1 MTKQYTVINICAGM
15 GTMSLAFE
23 QAGFQVI
30 CNLVRDPKEI
40 SIISENLGVDA
51 GYLYDVMPD
60 NLPYADIV
68 IGSFTRFQNFS
79 TAGMREG
86 RQSLTIVKDF
96 KIIEDTFR
104 AVLGHSMPK
113 AFLFEVSLQIK
124 GNDMLRHLMN
134 WFGKERYVLNY
145 HEFDVGRVTG
155 SPICQRRVYLAALR
169 RDVHAEFLFPDNA
182 SYFTAFEDFQEDDVS
197 YTYDV
202 KNEKVNV
209 ECKDEGLYVWRSGKY
224 QRSEEVNGTYRI
236 PLLKSKQR
244 LRRITPR
251 ELARMKGI
259 PDDYKLFDKNKK
271 WLYDEIWF
279 EPHMKLMSLFAKRMY
294 DALGDAVSEEGSCGD
309 EEQIPDEK
317 AHDMLEGEKQMMER
331 RFDVFVSST
340 YDGLQDERKEV
351 TQAILECDCIPV
363 GMEMFPASNLEQW
376 KFIKKVIDK
385 SDIYLVII
393 AGKYGSLGKDDN
405 GKKMGYTEMEFEYA
419 LKQGKPVLAFLV
431 KEIAKLERGKTE
443 SDNDVMALLM
453 KFRGKAMTGRL
464 VKFYQNK
471 DDLKA
476 KVMGSLNQ
484 IKKQINSGGWVRAD
498 ESIDADVEEL
508 KRNIWRLEAEKEK
521 LQEQIDM
528 FVEREDE
535 DRRKRETMSAK
546 LDEMYKNIEM
556 FEGQMK
562 TFKLYMDAASE

>member
-1 MTKQYTVINICAGM
+1 
-15 GTMSLAFE
+15 
-23 QAGFQVI
+23 
-30 CNLVRDPKEI
+30 
-40 SIISENLGVDA
+40 
-51 GYLYDVMPD
+51 
-60 NLPYADIV
+60 
-68 IGSFTRFQNFS
+68 
-79 TAGMREG
+79 
-86 RQSLTIVKDF
+86 
-96 KIIEDTFR
+96 
-104 AVLGHSMPK
+104 
-113 AFLFEVSLQIK
+113 
-124 GNDMLRHLMN
+124 
-134 WFGKERYVLNY
+134 
-145 HEFDVGRVTG
+145 
-155 SPICQRRVYLAALR
+155 
-169 RDVHAEFLFPDNA
+169 
-182 SYFTAFEDFQEDDVS
+182 
-197 YTYDV
+197 
-202 KNEKVNV
+202 
-209 ECKDEGLYVWRSGKY
+209 
-224 QRSEEVNGTYRI
+224 
-236 PLLKSKQR
+236 
-244 LRRITPR
+244 
-251 ELARMKGI
+251 
-259 PDDYKLFDKNKK
+259 
-271 WLYDEIWF
+271 
-279 EPHMKLMSLFAKRMY
+279 
-294 DALGDAVSEEGSCGD
+294 
-309 EEQIPDEK
+309 
-317 AHDMLEGEKQMMER
+317 MMER

-508 KRNIWRLEAEKEK
+508 KRNIWRLGAEKEK

-556 FEGQMK
+556 FEDQMK